1 MFLQNKP
8 SLLFLT
14 FSAFFILLLQGSI
27 ACAHIEKGQMPD
39 ALAIMEYRILLEFEP
54 ENHEVRNML
63 GMALYRQGKL
73 DEAEQEFN
81 SVLTLDPKNFDAID
95 ALGLIKMQQGKL
107 DHAKDLF
114 TKAIFLNP
122 EDILVYYHLG
132 QVQALLGDYHA
143 AAVAYR
149 TGLSRKPPVE
159 TTPSYNEQRQQLI
172 EALKSLQNRQDK
184 FPVSLSV
191 SRPMFC

>member
-8 SLLFLT
+8 GLLFFA
-14 FSAFFILLLQGSI
+14 FSAFFLLLLQGSL

-81 SVLTLDPKNFDAID
+81 FVLTLDPKNFDAID
-95 ALGLIKMQQGKL
+95 ALGLVKIQQGKL
-107 DHAKDLF
+107 DHAVDLF
-114 TKAIFLNP
+114 KKAIYINP
-122 EDILVYYHLG
+122 GDLLVYYHLG
-132 QVQALLGDYHA
+132 QVLERLGNIDSA
-143 AAVAYR
+143 IKIYR
-149 TGLSRKPPVE
+149 TGLNLKPAAE
-159 TTPSYNEQRQQLI
+159 QDGSYIEQRQQLI
-172 EALKSLQNRQDK
+172 EALKNISEKQ
-184 FPVSLSV
+184 
-191 SRPMFC
+191 